1 MAKHHDLSRQPDC
14 EEPIPE
20 TRQRTISGRS
30 HDRPAM
36 SGSETAGDV
45 LTTNVIL
52 DQCLYA
58 TDQGSKARVGT
69 PYVFSAGDLV
79 AFRFPRREGPASYA
93 RPCLV
98 LEADEDEILLVYGT
112 TARTAA
118 NRGHELA
125 VGADH
130 LTCGLDK
137 PTRFVGA
144 RRIRVRHD
152 DPRIEP
158 CPQGGAPIIGSLTED
173 HTPRLVGILQ
183 AIELEHPDNK
193 TRKEMERAGIHPP
206 SGKASASQIPMTAVE
221 VVVRP
226 RRARFHLHRRRSPQ
240 TASLA

>member
-1 MAKHHDLSRQPDC
+1 MAKHHDLSRQPNC
-14 EEPIPE
+14 EGLILE
-20 TRQRTISGRS
+20 TPRRTTNGRS
-30 HDRPAM
+30 HDRPAIL
-36 SGSETAGDV
+36 GRETAGDV
-45 LTTNVIL
+45 PADKATL
-52 DQCLYA
+52 DRRMCATKQASKPADRAPYA
-58 TDQGSKARVGT
+58 
-69 PYVFSAGDLV
+69 FSTGDVV

-130 LTCGLDK
+130 VACGLDR

-158 CPQGGAPIIGSLTED
+158 CPQGGAPIIGSLTEN
-173 HTPRLVGILQ
+173 HMRELGGILQ
-183 AIELEHPDNK
+183 AIELEHPDDE

-206 SGKASASQIPMTAVE
+206 SGKASASRIPMTAVE